1 MEVLEI
7 CSGKTNYKNIC
18 FDFVFDNQSLR
29 LIPPEDKKQ
38 EVEKWGMKRLASG
51 TYTIGE
57 PITMD
62 NPYLT
67 GILNETGQ
75 TIIFMMKQGDIIG
88 FRNSVLFVEV
98 KAFILFST
106 KCKLMGRIAFSGP
119 EINGIHPV
127 GQAFSITSDRKMKND
142 GIISIQTTD
151 YDKTI
156 TQKSLFYVDEK
167 KVSIHF
173 SIGRKIRLSIQDTP
187 LQLTSIMAFE
197 FEPTNDYEFIYK
209 LYIIAKQFIQ
219 YLCYRK
225 NIIIDCIELSE
236 LIEDE
241 KYNICG
247 QMKIVGSS
255 IQCEVKPIK
264 EKRYI
269 KQKYIEGFEGK
280 LLSDIA
286 TGRIYLRHLPETN
299 ESGRNIDAARFIM
312 IMAAFEWEFRR
323 IFPEG
328 IKKKKATLIAEDNAI
343 RQLQVLVD
351 SSSGKLREIYKYLKK
366 QIVSSSLS
374 NKIIF
379 VGKKLGD
386 TIDLFG
392 TQLYHLND
400 EELNYSAMGER
411 LSRQRNNYAHG
422 NLDKEFEG
430 LALLDLVYLELV
442 LYAMQLKY
450 YGVED
455 IKIKKSINELFHK
468 SFSI

>member
-1 MEVLEI
+1 
-7 CSGKTNYKNIC
+7 
-18 FDFVFDNQSLR
+18 
-29 LIPPEDKKQ
+29 
-38 EVEKWGMKRLASG
+38 MKRLASG

-75 TIIFMMKQGDIIG
+75 TIIFMMEQGDIIG

-127 GQAFSITSDRKMKND
+127 GQAFSITSD
-142 GIISIQTTD
+142 
-151 YDKTI
+151 
-156 TQKSLFYVDEK
+156 
-167 KVSIHF
+167 
-173 SIGRKIRLSIQDTP
+173 RKIRLSIQDTP

-255 IQCEVKPIK
+255 VQCEAKPIK

-299 ESGRNIDAARFIM
+299 ELGR
-312 IMAAFEWEFRR
+312 
-323 IFPEG
+323 
-328 IKKKKATLIAEDNAI
+328 
-343 RQLQVLVD
+343 
-351 SSSGKLREIYKYLKK
+351 S
-366 QIVSSSLS
+366 
-374 NKIIF
+374 
-379 VGKKLGD
+379 
-386 TIDLFG
+386 
-392 TQLYHLND
+392 
-400 EELNYSAMGER
+400 
-411 LSRQRNNYAHG
+411 
-422 NLDKEFEG
+422 
-430 LALLDLVYLELV
+430 
-442 LYAMQLKY
+442 
-450 YGVED
+450 
-455 IKIKKSINELFHK
+455 
-468 SFSI
+468 